1 MDSHRPEKDTY
12 ATLAPRVGD
21 GDPTSEGRSGS
32 EILLVSGIFGETRGS
47 SISLLWRGDAIISSA
62 AATFTADSGGDGSGM
77 GTAVSGFL
85 ASLSMWRGANKTF
98 GRPEMF

>member
-47 SISLLWRGDAIISSA
+47 SLSLLWRRDAIISSSS
-62 AATFTADSGGDGSGM
+62 ATFTADSGGDGSGV

-85 ASLSMWRGANKTF
+85 ASLSMWGGGEQDFWST
-98 GRPEMF
+98 